1 MSLKRFF
8 IRFWWQRILWT
19 NNEPLTLSKDNK
31 AWVHILS
38 RFSQHFLSTST
49 RRLGRRE
56 KKFCSRLFLV
66 CVWLG
71 KEHAQNC
78 VSNVVFAACLKFSH
92 HKFCGKLRGSCRSGT
107 RFDSRFPWA
116 ISLWALS
123 PLWTFPFTF
132 TSKRFI
138 IKRSEFR
145 IDWESQE
152 KKSFLQSSNMKVKES
167 SSSKRIF
174 LLKKELLWRFF

>member
-1 MSLKRFF
+1 MSLKRFLSDFGDKEYYGQTMSHSPFQRTTRPGF
-8 IRFWWQRILWT
+8 I
-19 NNEPLTLSKDNK
+19 SCHDS
-31 AWVHILS
+31 V
-38 RFSQHFLSTST
+38 STSY
-49 RRLGRRE
+49 RLAQEGLE
-56 KKFCSRLFLV
+56 EGKKKFCSRLFLV

-116 ISLWALS
+116 ISLCELS
-123 PLWTFPFTF
+123 HLYAFPFTF

-145 IDWESQE
+145 IDWEPR
-152 KKSFLQSSNMKVKES
+152 KEI
-167 SSSKRIF
+167 IF
-174 LLKKELLWRFF
+174 AKFKHES